1 MLLRSSTNKKHHQL
15 CNNHK
20 LMSIVDNRQK
30 VIVISFQFVQ
40 VLYFGLFKSR
50 KLKFGCLCKLNQ
62 KLVADL
68 TLKKRML

>member
-1 MLLRSSTNKKHHQL
+1 
-15 CNNHK
+15 
-20 LMSIVDNRQK
+20 MSIVDNRQK

-50 KLKFGCLCKLNQ
+50 KLKFGCVCKLNQ